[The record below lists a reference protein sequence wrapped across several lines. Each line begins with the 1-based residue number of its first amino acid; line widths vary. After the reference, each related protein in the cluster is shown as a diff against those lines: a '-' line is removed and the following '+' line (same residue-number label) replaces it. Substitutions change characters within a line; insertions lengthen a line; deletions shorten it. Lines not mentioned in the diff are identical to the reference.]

1 MSESADYWNS
11 MMRANGG
18 DCDAALDAIQGRDY
32 FSRKCKRCGEGIYK
46 HESLREDSNGK
57 TVACEWCFTTEEWRQ
72 LELEEEE

>member
-32 FSRKCKRCGEGIYK
+32 YSRKCHRCGEGIYK
-46 HESLREDSNGK
+46 HESLRLNDLGK
-57 TVACEWCFTTEEWRQ
+57 TVMCEWCITYEERKQ
-72 LELEEEE
+72 LESEE